1 MKKTISIIALLIL
14 TGCDYQTTS
23 EQNEALIRMGAAGVG
38 AANRGDSYIEAKW
51 KKQSMLSTLAIISTN
66 NKTEYL

>member
-38 AANRGDSYIEAKW
+38 AANRGDSYIEAMGQTYGRIKDANR
-51 KKQSMLSTLAIISTN
+51 QAQ
-66 NKTEYL
+66 